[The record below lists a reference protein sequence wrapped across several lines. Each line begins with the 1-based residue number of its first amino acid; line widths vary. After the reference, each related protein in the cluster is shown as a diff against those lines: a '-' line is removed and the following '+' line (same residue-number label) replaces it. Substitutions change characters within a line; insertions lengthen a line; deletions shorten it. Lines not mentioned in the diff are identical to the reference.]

1 MARLS
6 YECFRCCLPLFPYEL
21 RWREPLECFEPSRVV
36 VGVDEERKVC
46 PELVMVVVVVAFD
59 VQRENDL
66 LDRFLVRFTFFDRAV
81 HALHL
86 TAFRGKRF
94 TGPFLCSS
102 GSKGGSALS
111 GGVLSHRHCR
121 SCQSDGRA
129 AVPSSHH
136 GFVADRR
143 IGCHCPASEWF
154 HSLRGG

>member
-1 MARLS
+1 M
-6 YECFRCCLPLFPYEL
+6 FPYEL

-86 TAFRGKRF
+86 TIYPRVVR
-94 TGPFLCSS
+94 LCQAVFYPI
-102 GSKGGSALS
+102 GIADHVKAMDAQP
-111 GGVLSHRHCR
+111 CR
-121 SCQSDGRA
+121 PAITVSWLIGELDAIARQA
-129 AVPSSHH
+129 N
-136 GFVADRR
+136 GFIR
-143 IGCHCPASEWF
+143 
-154 HSLRGG
+154 